1 MDVVHLKLEEYNM
14 KNNSC
19 KICRRL
25 GTKLFLKGE
34 KCFSPKCP
42 MLRRPYPPG
51 RRKRRRR
58 NLSEYNKELREK
70 QKLRNWYNLGETQF
84 KNYVKE
90 VLKKRAKSSKDK
102 TVKEA
107 DAPTL
112 LIQKLERRFDNVIFR
127 MGFASSRPQAKQ
139 LVSHGHFLVNKKR
152 VNISSYQV
160 KKGDKISISENSRK
174 EEIFKNLPTLL
185 KKKQIASWL
194 LVDVKK
200 LEGEVKSLPTLEEVA
215 PPVEISMIFEFYSR

>member
-1 MDVVHLKLEEYNM
+1 MTSTKA
-14 KNNSC
+14 KC

-42 MLRRPYPPG
+42 MVRKPYPPG
-51 RRKRRRR
+51 KRKKRRTSM
-58 NLSEYNKELREK
+58 SEYNRELREK
-70 QKLRNWYNLGETQF
+70 QKLRNWYNLREAQF

-90 VLKKRAKSSKDK
+90 VLKKRGRG
-102 TVKEA
+102 KEEQGK

-112 LIQKLERRFDNVIFR
+112 LIQKLESRLDNIVFR
-127 MGFASSRPQAKQ
+127 MGFADSRSQARQ
-139 LVSHGHFLVNKKR
+139 LVSHGHILVNKRK
-152 VNISSYQV
+152 VNIPSFEV
-160 KKGDKISISENSRK
+160 KKGDKISVAESSKKKKIFQ
-174 EEIFKNLPTLL
+174 EIATKL
-185 KKKQIASWL
+185 KKKQIPSWL
-194 LVDVKK
+194 KVDVQK

>member
-1 MDVVHLKLEEYNM
+1 MTT
-14 KNNSC
+14 NSNC

-51 RRKRRRR
+51 KKKRRRG
-58 NLSEYNKELREK
+58 NISEYNRELREK
-70 QKLRNWYNLGETQF
+70 QKLRNWYNLSETQF
-84 KNYVKE
+84 NKYVKV
-90 VLKKRAKSSKDK
+90 VLKKRGSS
-102 TVKEA
+102 TVQ

-112 LIQKLERRFDNVIFR
+112 LIQKLEKRFDNVIFR
-127 MGFASSRPQAKQ
+127 MGFADSRPQARQ
-139 LVSHGHFLVNKKR
+139 LVSHGHFLINNKK
-152 VNISSYQV
+152 VDIPSYQV
-160 KKGDKISISENSRK
+160 KQGDKISISESARK
-174 EEIFKNLPTLL
+174 KSNFQNLPVLL

-194 LVDVKK
+194 SVDTKK

>member
-1 MDVVHLKLEEYNM
+1 MADQN
-14 KNNSC
+14 C
-19 KICRRL
+19 KTCRRL

-58 NLSEYNKELREK
+58 NVSEYGRELQEK

-84 KNYVKE
+84 KNYVKD
-90 VLKKRAKSSKDK
+90 VLKKRARSSKGI
-102 TVKEA
+102 KEEK

-112 LIQKLERRFDNVIFR
+112 LIQKLESRFDNIVFR
-127 MGFASSRPQAKQ
+127 MGFAHSRPQARQ
-139 LVSHGHFLVNKKR
+139 LISHGHFLINGRK
-152 VNISSYQV
+152 VNIPSRQL
-160 KKGDKISISENSRK
+160 KKGDKVGIAKRSKKSNT
-174 EEIFKNLPTLL
+174 FKDLPTIL
-185 KKKQIASWL
+185 KKKEAPSWL
-194 LVDVKK
+194 SINVSK

>member
-1 MDVVHLKLEEYNM
+1 MTT
-14 KNNSC
+14 NSDC

-51 RRKRRRR
+51 RKSRRRR
-58 NLSEYNKELREK
+58 TLSEYNRELREK
-70 QKLRNWYNLGETQF
+70 QKLKNWYNLRETQF

-90 VLKKRAKSSKDK
+90 VFKKRARPSKGK
-102 TVKEA
+102 VLGEKE

-112 LIQKLERRFDNVIFR
+112 LIQKLEGRFDNVIFR
-127 MGFASSRPQAKQ
+127 MGFASSRPQARQ
-139 LVSHGHFLVNKKR
+139 LISHGHFLINRKK
-152 VNISSYQV
+152 VNIPSYQV
-160 KKGDKISISENSRK
+160 KKGDKISILEDSRK
-174 EEIFKNLPTLL
+174 RNIFKNLPTLL
-185 KKKQIASWL
+185 KKKQIPSWL
-194 LVDVKK
+194 SVDAKK
-200 LEGEVKSLPTLEEVA
+200 LEGEIKSLPTLAEVA